1 MKITKIIAREI
12 IDSRGWPTVETKVVL
27 DNGQSGTDSVPSGA
41 STGTAEALELR
52 DGDKTRFQGKG
63 VLQAVNNVNKVIAPK
78 LIGQE
83 IEQLAEVDKLMIDLD
98 GTENKSNLGAN
109 AILSVS
115 LASARALANARQIP
129 LWKLIKQ
136 AYQLDNSFKLPIP
149 TLNVINGGRH
159 ADSGLDIQ
167 EFMIVP
173 QGLKDFRS
181 QFRAGVEI
189 YHVLKKIL
197 LERGYTIGIGDE
209 GGFAPHLA
217 KNELAFEI
225 LVEAINQAGYQP
237 GKEISLAIDAAAS
250 EFYQSGSYLFEKKQR
265 TAQEMVDIYQSWLK
279 KYPLISIEDGLSEDD
294 WSNWSQMMVNFKK
307 NYPSVISVGDDLFVT
322 NQRRLQKGIDQQ
334 VANAILIKLNQ
345 IGSLSET
352 IACIKLAQ
360 QNNYRFIIS
369 HRSGETNDDF
379 ITDLAVATGADFIKT
394 GAPQR
399 GERLAKYNRL
409 LQIENEQNK

>member
-1 MKITKIIAREI
+1 
-12 IDSRGWPTVETKVVL
+12 
-27 DNGQSGTDSVPSGA
+27 
-41 STGTAEALELR
+41 
-52 DGDKTRFQGKG
+52 
-63 VLQAVNNVNKVIAPK
+63 
-78 LIGQE
+78 
-83 IEQLAEVDKLMIDLD
+83 
-98 GTENKSNLGAN
+98 NLGAN